1 MIDATLPRGL
11 PYPQVATSVPFTFR
25 DGLTTLELIERLRRC
40 LGGLQADVNTMAEQL
55 QANIEANTASIEQLR
70 KDFEDGYKAIIE
82 RWLGDNLPQ
91 YVYDYIT
98 DAIRAV
104 FFGLTDD
111 GYFVAYVP
119 NQWARYI
126 AFDTGADYNEDDYG
140 HLKLEY

>member
-1 MIDATLPRGL
+1 MIDATSPRGL
-11 PYPQVATSVPFTFR
+11 PYPQVVTSVPFTFR
-25 DGLTTLELIERLRRC
+25 DGLTTLELIERLRHC

-55 QANIEANTASIEQLR
+55 QANIEANTASIDQLR
-70 KDFEDGYKAIIE
+70 KDFENGYEAIIE

-91 YVYDYIT
+91 YVYDYIA
-98 DAIRAV
+98 DAIRTV

-126 AFDTGADYNEDDYG
+126 AFDTGADYDRDDYG
-140 HLKLEY
+140 HLRLEY

>member
-11 PYPQVATSVPFTFR
+11 PYPQVVTSVPFTFR
-25 DGLTTLELIERLRRC
+25 DGLTTLELIERLRHC

-55 QANIEANTASIEQLR
+55 QANIEANTASIDQLR
-70 KDFEDGYKAIIE
+70 RDFESGYKAIIE

-91 YVYDYIT
+91 YVYDYIA

-126 AFDTGADYNEDDYG
+126 AFDTGADYDSDDYG